1 VRQNGELTVW
11 CAQHD
16 RVTLEPCKARAYEL
30 PSLSGQESDNI
41 VLLLMSLPHP
51 SADVVKSIEGA
62 IKWFQKSEIK
72 GIQKEY
78 FTNSDGKKTIAWF
91 PVKTVQ
97 LFGHVF
103 MIWKQTGLFSATVMA
118 LKNMIYR
125 KSDTNAEMVIVG
137 ITKMEARC

>member
-1 VRQNGELTVW
+1 M
-11 CAQHD
+11 A
-16 RVTLEPCKARAYEL
+16 
-30 PSLSGQESDNI
+30 
-41 VLLLMSLPHP
+41 
-51 SADVVKSIEGA
+51 
-62 IKWFQKSEIK
+62 
-72 GIQKEY
+72 
-78 FTNSDGKKTIAWF
+78 KKTIAWF
-91 PVKTVQ
+91 PEKTVL